1 MDIIIKNNEN
11 KNENNKKT
19 QLFKNIYGLD
29 KGIIELTLK
38 DFIKKKNKL
47 LINNSYFEEK
57 KGFIVFYAPWCK
69 HCVKL
74 SDLLI
79 ELALSNINLF
89 YFGSV
94 NIENIEDGNDY
105 LAVYAGIKKLPTIKY
120 INSDGILKDYTFK
133 YDADN
138 LIFYINMTKF
148 IIFL

>member
-1 MDIIIKNNEN
+1 MNIIIKNNEN
-11 KNENNKKT
+11 KNKNENNNKT

-38 DFIKKKNKL
+38 DFIKKKKKI
-47 LINNSYFEEK
+47 LINNNYFEEK
-57 KGFIVFYAPWCK
+57 KGFIIFYAPWCK
-69 HCVKL
+69 HCLKL

-105 LAVYAGIKKLPTIKY
+105 LAVYANIKKLPMIKY
-120 INSDGILKDYTFK
+120 IDNDSSLKDYTYK
-133 YDADN
+133 YNADN
-138 LIFYINMTKF
+138 LIFYMNSKIY
-148 IIFL
+148 